1 MSVKTSVDGVPEP
14 YAMLATG
21 QLFVNVQVSALG
33 LQYSMALLIA
43 RTEVTVA

>member
-14 YAMLATG
+14 YAIVARG
-21 QLFVNVQVSALG
+21 QLFVNVHVSAVG